1 MQSLNCGKGDIYIF
15 SIGSLKIIYFFNGD
29 HFTAECNSLRKKI
42 FRRKRI
48 QEVFAGFVYDV
59 GAVHKEE
66 KVPVALFVKVKDRP
80 RHNQGFPAPCCH
92 VKKELCG
99 LLPEPVIGKIIQEAA
114 EGLVLIWPEFK
125 SGI

>member
-48 QEVFAGFVYDV
+48 QEVFAGLIYDV
-59 GAVHKEE
+59 GPVHKKK
-66 KVPVALFVKVKDRP
+66 KVAVPLFVKQQHTP
-80 RHNQGFPAPCCH
+80 CHNQDYRTFLFFVNSAN
-92 VKKELCG
+92 
-99 LLPEPVIGKIIQEAA
+99 IIS
-114 EGLVLIWPEFK
+114 K
-125 SGI
+125 